1 MAVDLPGT
9 QSAPHSATRARSGLF
24 ACLVILAGYVKYS
37 RRLYE
42 KYCRGVRAVNCET
55 DSAPDQEKSQEVYF
69 CAAIWKVRFHTVCLN
84 FRAELQT

>member
-9 QSAPHSATRARSGLF
+9 QSAPHSATRARSGF
-24 ACLVILAGYVKYS
+24 SACLIVLAGYILADDAKIT
-37 RRLYE
+37 
-42 KYCRGVRAVNCET
+42 CCGVRAVNCET
-55 DSAPDQEKSQEVYF
+55 GSAPDQEKSREVYF